1 MANPRVVLDTNILI
15 SAILFGGKPRLILD
29 DVIAGRIDCF
39 LSSEILDELNA
50 VLQRPK
56 FGFTPSQC
64 LVIIEE
70 LHRTC
75 EIIKPV
81 SELSVQIS
89 DPDDKIILVCAVD
102 ADADY
107 IISGDTDLKRL
118 HPFNDIQILTPAL
131 YLERTRE
138 KYSD

>member
-1 MANPRVVLDTNILI
+1 MANRRVVLDTNILV

-50 VLQRPK
+50 VLQRSK
-56 FGFTPSQC
+56 FGFTASQR
-64 LVIIEE
+64 LDVMDE
-70 LHRTC
+70 LRRTC
-75 EIIKPV
+75 EIIQLS
-81 SELSVQIS
+81 SELSVQIT
-89 DPDDKIILVCAVD
+89 DPDDKIILQCAID
-102 ADADY
+102 ANADY

-118 HPFNDIQILTPAL
+118 HPFNGIQILAPTL

-138 KYSD
+138 K

>member
-1 MANPRVVLDTNILI
+1 MANRRVVLDTNILV

-29 DVIAGRIDCF
+29 DVIAGRIACF

-56 FGFTPSQC
+56 FGFTAIQR
-64 LVIIEE
+64 LDIIDE
-70 LHRTC
+70 LRRTC
-75 EIIKPV
+75 EIIQP
-81 SELSVQIS
+81 SSALSVQIT
-89 DPDDKIILVCAVD
+89 DPDDRIILECAID
-102 ADADY
+102 ANADY

-118 HPFNDIQILTPAL
+118 HPFNGIQILAPAL

-138 KYSD
+138 KYSA